1 MTDLELDHPPPPPPP
16 TVNSEAVD
24 TDAVDTETLDR
35 GPSHG
40 FTSAELSVSAT
51 EGLVE
56 LPTSTG
62 DAPTRHRLRPPK
74 GVERLLGVVLFF
86 AVWELAS
93 RLGWIAS
100 DVLAGPSTV
109 LTAGTDLI
117 RDGTLIDSLW
127 ASLQRVGWGLAIGI
141 PIGTALALIS
151 GLSRLGDN
159 LVDANVQMLR
169 FVPIIALQPLLV
181 VWLGVGETVKI
192 SLIVL
197 GVAFPIYVNTSS
209 AMKSLDPRYVELANV
224 VSLNRRKLV
233 RRVVLPG
240 ALPGFLVGLRLSV
253 AIAWLLLVFAEQINA
268 TSGIGFMMIRAQTFF
283 QTDVIVVGL
292 VTYAILGLLSDGIVR
307 ALERRLLR
315 WQPGR

>member
-1 MTDLELDHPPPPPPP
+1 MTDVDQATLGLAVTAEAHPPAAPSAPAP
-16 TVNSEAVD
+16 T
-24 TDAVDTETLDR
+24 
-35 GPSHG
+35 HG
-40 FTSAELSVSAT
+40 YTPAEVAVSAT
-51 EGLVE
+51 DGLVA
-56 LPTSTG
+56 LPTSQPQT
-62 DAPTRHRLRPPK
+62 PSRHRLRLPK
-74 GVERLLGVVLFF
+74 GIERLLGVVLFF

-109 LTAGTDLI
+109 LTAGADMV
-117 RDGTLIDSLW
+117 RDGTLIESLW
-127 ASLQRVGWGLAIGI
+127 ASLQRVLWGMAIGI

-209 AMKSLDPRYVELANV
+209 AMKSLDPRYVELAKV
-224 VSLNRRKLV
+224 VNLNRRQLV

-240 ALPGFLVGLRLSV
+240 ALPGFLVGLRLAV

-268 TSGIGFMMIRAQTFF
+268 TSGIGYLMTRAQVFF

-292 VTYAILGLLSDGIVR
+292 VTYAVLGLLSDALVR